1 MSDVSVFN
9 KMEESFSEVT
19 LNIKKYHGE
28 YFIAGLF
35 LGLNKP
41 SLGWALLS
49 LVSFLPTLIVVKKSE
64 WVSRFQEERVEHVIL
79 FALLLLSSGIYATH
93 CFTMALGF

>member
-1 MSDVSVFN
+1 MSDTSVFMN
-9 KMEESFSEVT
+9 MEESFSEVT

-41 SLGWALLS
+41 QMGWALLS
-49 LVSFLPTLIVVKKSE
+49 LVSFLPTLILVKKSE
-64 WVSRFQEERVEHVIL
+64 WVNRFQEERVEHVIL
-79 FALLLLSSGIYATH
+79 FALLLLSSGIYAIH
-93 CFTMALGF
+93 CFTLALGF